1 MIKDILLVGAGGGIG
16 SIARYLCGRW
26 VSSAY
31 PSAFP
36 VGTFAV
42 NIAGCFLIGLF
53 FGFTV
58 KSTGFTN
65 DWRLLLMTGLCGGF
79 TTFSAFT
86 LESIQLLKQDKAAL
100 FFLYL
105 AASVALGILAT
116 FTGIKLFNR

>member
-16 SIARYLCGRW
+16 SIARYLCSRW
-26 VSSAY
+26 IGNSY
-31 PSAFP
+31 PSTFP
-36 VGTFAV
+36 AGTFAI

-53 FGFTV
+53 FGLTI
-58 KSTGFTN
+58 KSTEFTN

-86 LESIQLLKQDKAAL
+86 LESIQLLKQDKAGL

-116 FTGIKLFNR
+116 FAGIKLFNR